1 MPFVSQHVNM
11 RFLPLICF
19 LAVTN
24 FGSAANIQL
33 NFDQGTFSGTT
44 SGTFTLTGVVPAHG
58 FGSGGYYVGSTYIN
72 EYWSFS
78 TQYDTPVGAS
88 LANDFDLSLMGH
100 SATGDAVRSGV
111 THPVFNNIGIT
122 MWISKNLS
130 LATLQVFIQDQPDP
144 MFDINNF
151 PHGEF
156 TVNMAGSFIAT
167 SSAGSGIAPNAT
179 GMTLANLGGTYV
191 NQYDPGVPA
200 NALTVSVTGVPE
212 PSTASLL
219 CLTTI
224 PLLFRRR
231 RIS

>member
-1 MPFVSQHVNM
+1 MRLLLLMAFVALMN
-11 RFLPLICF
+11 LG
-19 LAVTN
+19 N
-24 FGSAANIQL
+24 AANLQL

-44 SGTFTLTGVVPAHG
+44 SGTFTLSGIVPAHG

-78 TQYDTPVGAS
+78 TQYDNPTGNSFAS
-88 LANDFDLSLMGH
+88 DFEFNLSGF
-100 SATGDAVRSGV
+100 SATGDTIRNGITYPA
-111 THPVFNNIGIT
+111 FNYGIT

>member
-1 MPFVSQHVNM
+1 MPFVSQRVNM

-44 SGTFTLTGVVPAHG
+44 SGTFTLSGIVPAHG

-78 TQYDTPVGAS
+78 TQYDNPTGNSFAS
-88 LANDFDLSLMGH
+88 DFEFNLSGF
-100 SATGDAVRSGV
+100 SATGDTIRNGITYPA
-111 THPVFNNIGIT
+111 FNYGIT

>member
-1 MPFVSQHVNM
+1 MIISLV
-11 RFLPLICF
+11 ICL
-19 LAVTN
+19 LALTN
-24 FGSAANIQL
+24 LSHAANLQL
-33 NFDQGTFSGTT
+33 NFDQGSFSGNTT
-44 SGTFTLTGVVPAHG
+44 GTFTLSGIVPAHG

-78 TQYDTPVGAS
+78 TQYDNPTGNSFAS
-88 LANDFDLSLMGH
+88 DFEFNLSGF
-100 SATGDAVRSGV
+100 SATGDTIRNGITYPA
-111 THPVFNNIGIT
+111 FNYGIT
-122 MWISKNLS
+122 MWISKNFN

-191 NQYDPGVPA
+191 NQYDPAIPA
-200 NALTVSVTGVPE
+200 NALNLSVTNVPE
-212 PSTASLL
+212 PSTLSFLSLAAASFF
-219 CLTTI
+219 
-224 PLLFRRR
+224 FRRR
-231 RIS
+231 KSS

>member
-1 MPFVSQHVNM
+1 MPFVSQRMNM
-11 RFLPLICF
+11 RLWPLICF

-44 SGTFTLTGVVPAHG
+44 SGTFTLSGIVPAHG

-78 TQYDTPVGAS
+78 TQYDNPTGNSFAS
-88 LANDFDLSLMGH
+88 DFEFNLSGF
-100 SATGDAVRSGV
+100 SATGDTIRNGITYPA
-111 THPVFNNIGIT
+111 FNYGIT

>member
-1 MPFVSQHVNM
+1 MPSSSQYRVMWPLLLIAFVALVN
-11 RFLPLICF
+11 LG
-19 LAVTN
+19 N
-24 FGSAANIQL
+24 AANLQL

-44 SGTFTLTGVVPAHG
+44 SGTFTLSGIVPAHG

-78 TQYDTPVGAS
+78 TQYDNPTGNSFAS
-88 LANDFDLSLMGH
+88 DFEFNLSGF
-100 SATGDAVRSGV
+100 SATGDTIRNGITYPA
-111 THPVFNNIGIT
+111 FNYGIT

>member
-1 MPFVSQHVNM
+1 MRLFLLMAFVALMN
-11 RFLPLICF
+11 LG
-19 LAVTN
+19 N
-24 FGSAANIQL
+24 AANLQL

-44 SGTFTLTGVVPAHG
+44 TGTFALSGVVPAHG
-58 FGSGGYYVGSTYIN
+58 FGSGGYYIGSTYIN

-78 TQYDTPVGAS
+78 TQYDNPTGNSFAS
-88 LANDFDLSLMGH
+88 DFEFNLSGF
-100 SATGDAVRSGV
+100 SATGDSIRNAI
-111 THPVFNNIGIT
+111 TYPAFNYGIT
-122 MWISKNLS
+122 MWISKNLN

-144 MFDINNF
+144 MFDINNY
-151 PHGEF
+151 PYGDF
-156 TVNMAGSFIAT
+156 TVNMTGSFIAT
-167 SSAGSGIAPNAT
+167 SSAGSGLAPDT
-179 GMTLANLGGTYV
+179 KGMTLANLNGTYV

-200 NALTVSVTGVPE
+200 NALTVSVAGVPE

>member
-1 MPFVSQHVNM
+1 MPFVSQNKLM
-11 RFLPLICF
+11 RLLPLICF

-24 FGSAANIQL
+24 LGSAANMQL

-44 SGTFTLTGVVPAHG
+44 SGTFTLSGIVPAHG

-78 TQYDTPVGAS
+78 TQYDNPTGNSFAS
-88 LANDFDLSLMGH
+88 DFEFNLSGF
-100 SATGDAVRSGV
+100 SATGDTIRNGITYPA
-111 THPVFNNIGIT
+111 FNYGIT

-212 PSTASLL
+212 PSIFYL
-219 CLTTI
+219 
-224 PLLFRRR
+224 
-231 RIS
+231 

>member
-1 MPFVSQHVNM
+1 MPFVSQRVNM

-33 NFDQGTFSGTT
+33 NFDKGTFSGTT
-44 SGTFTLTGVVPAHG
+44 SGTFTLSGIVPAHG

-78 TQYDTPVGAS
+78 TQYDNPTGNSFAS
-88 LANDFDLSLMGH
+88 DFEFNLSGF
-100 SATGDAVRSGV
+100 SATGDTIRNGITYPA
-111 THPVFNNIGIT
+111 FNYGIT